1 MMVRAYPWV
10 LLAVLAL
17 PISTAAEQ
25 PAAPGIAPVRVAV
38 AEAARGTVRA
48 WLRTEGTARSVQR
61 EILHF
66 GQAGKVVE
74 IGVDAEG
81 EPLREGSPVV
91 GPRPGKPGQFIARI
105 DARDVGQQVS
115 QQMSQAEAARQRVR
129 GARSALAQATS
140 ALTQAE
146 QQLVRA
152 RELSAKGIIP
162 RKQLDEAEGNAEQT
176 RARLQRAQSDLA
188 AAQAEANVAESE
200 TEQARIRGE
209 QYVLRA
215 PFDGVV
221 SFLNISVGDFVAPL
235 AAGQADNA
243 QLMRLAAAVV
253 IDPSAYEVIAEI
265 PTIYGLSLH
274 RGMTAEI
281 AWAGMGVFETVDSAP
296 GNGAPPIVKAEVF
309 AVAPAIAPDSRTIR
323 IRLRTV
329 EPASSLRD
337 GLYVAARILA
347 AERRDVVRIPI
358 EAPRHEAGV
367 SYVYVVDPA
376 KGVAHRRVITRGMGG
391 GHYEEVVGGL
401 EAGEIVVVAGQE
413 RLSDGTP
420 VVTTEGTRGS

>member
-1 MMVRAYPWV
+1 MARSFPWLFLV
-10 LLAVLAL
+10 AIVL
-17 PISTAAEQ
+17 PIGAAAEP
-25 PAAPGIAPVRVAV
+25 PAAPVVAPVRVAV
-38 AEAARGTVRA
+38 AEATRGPVRA

-74 IGVDAEG
+74 IGLDADG

-91 GPRPGKPGQFIARI
+91 GPRPGKAGQFISRI

-129 GARSALAQATS
+129 GARSAIAQATS
-140 ALTQAE
+140 AVAHAE
-146 QQLVRA
+146 QQLART
-152 RELSAKGIIP
+152 RELSAKGIVP
-162 RKQLDEAEGNAEQT
+162 RKQLDEAEGNADQA
-176 RARLQRAQSDLA
+176 RARLQGAQSDLA
-188 AAQAEANVAESE
+188 AAQAEASVAESE

-215 PFDGVV
+215 PFDGVI
-221 SFLNISVGDFVAPL
+221 SFLNVSVGDFVAPL
-235 AAGQADNA
+235 PAGSADNA

-253 IDPSAYEVIAEI
+253 IDPSAYEVVAEI
-265 PTIYGLSLH
+265 PSIYGLGLR

-281 AWAGMGVFETVDSAP
+281 AWAGMGVFEAPDSSP
-296 GNGAPPIVKAEVF
+296 DGGRPPVVKAEVF

-337 GLYVAARILA
+337 GLYVAARVLA
-347 AERRDVVRIPI
+347 AERREVIRIPV
-358 EAPRHEAGV
+358 EASRHEAGV
-367 SYVYVVDPA
+367 SFVYVVDRA
-376 KGVAHRRVITRGMGG
+376 KGVAERRVIKRGLADGR
-391 GHYEEVVGGL
+391 HEEIIEGL
-401 EAGEIVVVAGQE
+401 AAGEIVVVAGQE

-420 VVTTEGTRGS
+420 VATTGGTRGS